1 MPGPLPDPNVI
12 TVVGA
17 GNAAGLFPE
26 ITPAPTPSPGPGST
40 SPAAQRSVS
49 PAGRAVEVF
58 TSAPATP
65 VLGIIAMAAG
75 FLLMMILLSVR
86 RRINRRPRA

>member
-1 MPGPLPDPNVI
+1 MPGPLLDPNVI
-12 TVVGA
+12 TIVGA

-26 ITPAPTPSPGPGST
+26 ITPAPTPSPGGT
-40 SPAAQRSVS
+40 SPAAERSVS
-49 PAGRAVEVF
+49 PAGRAQEII

-65 VLGIIAMAAG
+65 MAGIIVMAVG
-75 FLLMMILLSVR
+75 FLLMMILLAVR

>member
-1 MPGPLPDPNVI
+1 MPGPLPGPNVI

-17 GNAAGLFPE
+17 GNAAGLFPD
-26 ITPAPTPSPGPGST
+26 ITPAPTTPSPGST
-40 SPAAQRSVS
+40 SPAAERSVS
-49 PAGRAVEVF
+49 PAGRAVDVF

-65 VLGIIAMAAG
+65 VLGIIVMAVG

>member
-1 MPGPLPDPNVI
+1 MPGPLLDPNVI

-26 ITPAPTPSPGPGST
+26 ITPAPTPSPGRT

-58 TSAPATP
+58 TSAPATT
-65 VLGIIAMAAG
+65 VLGIIVMAVG
-75 FLLMMILLSVR
+75 FLLMMILLAVR
-86 RRINRRPRA
+86 RRINKRPRA

>member
-1 MPGPLPDPNVI
+1 MPGPIPNVS
-12 TVVGA
+12 TTFVGA

-26 ITPAPTPSPGPGST
+26 ITPAPTPSPGRTG
-40 SPAAQRSVS
+40 PAAQRSVS
-49 PAGRAVEVF
+49 PAGRAEEIF

-65 VLGIIAMAAG
+65 VVGIIAMAVG
-75 FLLMMILLSVR
+75 FLLMMILLAVR